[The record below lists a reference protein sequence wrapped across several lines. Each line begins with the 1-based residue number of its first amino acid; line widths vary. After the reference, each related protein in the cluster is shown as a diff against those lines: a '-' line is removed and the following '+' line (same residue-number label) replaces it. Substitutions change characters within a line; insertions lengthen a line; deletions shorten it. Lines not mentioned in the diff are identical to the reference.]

1 MAESGKINAV
11 DLANIAKLDAVD
23 AANIAKV
30 NGLVF
35 SSAAFLL
42 DTYTGA
48 TAGYS
53 VRRLATSAT
62 NLMRIRED
70 AGDTETDIGYDSNNE
85 LDTAAIATHCGTAN
99 GYVVTWYDQ
108 AGSNNATQGTDT
120 LQPQI
125 YNGSAVLTE
134 NGQPAVKFLSNSL
147 IVPDAVWDKDDISVF
162 TVCQATNTDSAVV
175 HLSPDFAADWAILCV
190 GSSQTS
196 GNFGSVLYTNA
207 TLRDKD
213 TGSYTLGTQILST
226 TISEV
231 STQVV
236 EQYLDAT
243 AVSGN
248 ENISAAV
255 DEMALGSR
263 RDTSA
268 EKALNGTIQEVIV
281 YGDAKDSTGKSG
293 IESDVNTYFSIY

>member
-48 TAGYS
+48 AAGYS
-53 VRRLATSAT
+53 MRRLATSAT

-108 AGSNNATQGTDT
+108 ASSNNATQGTEAS
-120 LQPQI
+120 QPQI
-125 YNGSAVLTE
+125 YNGSAVITE
-134 NGQPAVKFLSNSL
+134 NGKPAV
-147 IVPDAVWDKDDISVF
+147 
-162 TVCQATNTDSAVV
+162 T
-175 HLSPDFAADWAILCV
+175 
-190 GSSQTS
+190 SS
-196 GNFGSVLYTNA
+196 
-207 TLRDKD
+207 
-213 TGSYTLGTQILST
+213 
-226 TISEV
+226 
-231 STQVV
+231 
-236 EQYLDAT
+236 
-243 AVSGN
+243 
-248 ENISAAV
+248 
-255 DEMALGSR
+255 M
-263 RDTSA
+263 
-268 EKALNGTIQEVIV
+268 
-281 YGDAKDSTGKSG
+281 
-293 IESDVNTYFSIY
+293 